1 MIKVNRLV
9 KDYKTERGVHR
20 ALDEVS
26 FTLGRSEKMA
36 ILGLNGS
43 GKSTLIRTI
52 SGIELPTS
60 GTVERTMTLSWPLAL
75 SGGFQ
80 PSLTGNDNMRFIAR
94 IYNKPFKEMRDFV
107 EDFAELG
114 KFMSEPIRNY
124 SSGMRARLALGL
136 SLSIDFDCYLIDEV
150 IGVGDQRFVQKA
162 HEQIFEKRKDRAL
175 MLASHNVGVI
185 KDYCGSA
192 LILHR
197 GRGKIFTDIDLA
209 LDIYRDL

>member
-1 MIKVNRLV
+1 MIKVSRLV

-94 IYNKPFKEMRDFV
+94 IYNKPFEKMRDFV

-124 SSGMRARLALGL
+124 SAGMRARLALGL

-150 IGVGDQRFVQKA
+150 IGVGDQRFVRKA
-162 HEQIFEKRKDRAL
+162 HELIFEKRKDRAL
-175 MLASHNVGVI
+175 MLASHDENVI
-185 KDYCGSA
+185 RDYCGSA

-197 GRGKIFTDIDLA
+197 GRGKIFTDINLA